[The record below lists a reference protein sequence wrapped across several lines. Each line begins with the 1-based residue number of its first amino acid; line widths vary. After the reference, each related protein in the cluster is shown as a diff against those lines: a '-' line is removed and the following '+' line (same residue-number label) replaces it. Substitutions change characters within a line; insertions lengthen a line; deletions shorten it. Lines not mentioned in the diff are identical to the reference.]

1 MRGAAPP
8 LELRSED
15 GVFSGAA
22 GAFLIMPE
30 SDQPHRLAVHWDFSA
45 APKNRQGLSTV
56 GFGDARSADAAPPE
70 ELQSTYFMGGL
81 LHRQPATP
89 ARSGFMAAWQG
100 TPPFDAM
107 PLMTW
112 TESLYGYYLKFFEA
126 PMGLPYAVFLRR
138 NLINAGGGVEI
149 GNSFVVTFGADTD
162 PADLKGTLAH
172 EMLHTFVGHLDSSES
187 FAGSWFSEGLAVY
200 YERLLP
206 LRAGAITSA
215 DYLRDINTTAAR
227 YFTDALNNTP
237 NDQIGARFWADTR
250 VRVLPYDRGGL
261 YFAVVNDEVRKASQ
275 GKRSLDDMV
284 LEMLKGRRA
293 GHPSTEQTWRQI
305 IARELGEKGIKQ
317 FDAMLAGELIV
328 PASDAFGTC
337 YERTT
342 APLRRYELGF
352 TPDVLA
358 EPTRIV
364 RGLIPGSAAARA
376 GLADGDHIV
385 KPVPQ
390 DKIQADQDAMLHL
403 QVQRGDKTLDISYL
417 PRGETVDAYQWKAKA
432 GCSATP

>member
-1 MRGAAPP
+1 
-8 LELRSED
+8 
-15 GVFSGAA
+15 
-22 GAFLIMPE
+22 MPD
-30 SDQPHRLAVHWDFSA
+30 SDQPYRLAVHWDFSA
-45 APKNRQGLSTV
+45 AAKDRHGLSTV
-56 GFGDARSADAAPPE
+56 GFGDARSADAAPIE

-81 LHRQPATP
+81 LHRHPEVPAS
-89 ARSGFMAAWQG
+89 SGFMAAWQG
-100 TPPFDAM
+100 TPPFDAK

-112 TESLYGYYLKFFEA
+112 TESLYGYYLKFFQA
-126 PMGLPYAVFLRR
+126 PMGSPYAVFMRR
-138 NLINAGGGVEI
+138 NLINAGGGVGI
-149 GNSFVVTFGADTD
+149 RNSFVVTFGADTD

-172 EMLHTFVGHLDSSES
+172 EMLHTFVGHLDGPDS

-206 LRAGAITSA
+206 FRAGSITSA

-227 YFTDALNNTP
+227 YFTNALNHTP

-261 YFAVVNDEVRKASQ
+261 YFAVVNDEVRKASH
-275 GKRSLDDMV
+275 GKRSLDDLV
-284 LEMLKGRRA
+284 LEMLEGRRA
-293 GHPSTEQTWRQI
+293 GHPMTEDTWRRI
-305 IARELGEKGIKQ
+305 VARELGENGAKQ

-328 PASDAFGTC
+328 PASDSFGAC

-342 APLRRYELGF
+342 ARLRRYELGF

-358 EPTRIV
+358 EPARIV

-376 GLADGDHIV
+376 GLRDGDHIV

-390 DKIQADQDAMLHL
+390 DKIQADQQAMLHL
-403 QVQRGDKTLDISYL
+403 QVQRAGRIVEISYL
-417 PRGETVDAYQWKAKA
+417 PRGETVDAYQWQAKP
-432 GCSATP
+432 GCSENHEKPDA